1 MSRQWLKR
9 CAIGAMT
16 VVMTVS
22 SLPMAAF
29 ADPNGDV
36 YKRQGIVRDAVPDS
50 GRLIERPAYWAYSI

>member
-1 MSRQWLKR
+1 MSRPWLKR

-29 ADPNGDV
+29 ADPNG
-36 YKRQGIVRDAVPDS
+36 YNGGGECIR
-50 GRLIERPAYWAYSI
+50 ECEW